1 MALADTMVVM
11 NHGVIEQA
19 GSPHQIY
26 NFPKNEF
33 VTRFMGGHNV
43 IDTPQGRIG
52 VRTDRI
58 QVHNPALE
66 STLDA
71 QHSLRAVV
79 SDVEYQGSYVLLGLH
94 LHGEPRDA
102 HATADLSVMLPE
114 ADFAAQPRALGDTV
128 DLHWGTQDVHVLAA

>member
-1 MALADTMVVM
+1 MVVM

-26 NFPKNEF
+26 NYPKNEF
-33 VTRFMGGHNV
+33 VARFIGGHNV
-43 IDTPQGRIG
+43 IATPQGRIG

-58 QVHNPALE
+58 RVSSQDPEA
-66 STLDA
+66 TLDP
-71 QHSLRAVV
+71 QHSLRSVV

-94 LHGEPRDA
+94 LHGVARDA

-114 ADFAAQPRALGDTV
+114 AEFAAQPRALGDTV
-128 DLHWGTQDVHVLAA
+128 DLHWDAADVHVLAN